1 MLTFG
6 LSVVRRQG
14 NFSFPCAHE
23 AKAYC
28 LVYFFLSKA
37 KSIRFSDFIN
47 IHKPLVL
54 ALKSALRLGFVVVSF
69 FIHDIFHLPSRAAVA
84 ENAGPPKMKYLIPH

>member
-1 MLTFG
+1 MVLFSCLVKLQLTPE

-14 NFSFPCAHE
+14 NFSFPSAHE

-28 LVYFFLSKA
+28 LDLFFLSKA

-47 IHKPLVL
+47 IHRPFGL
-54 ALKSALRLGFVVVSF
+54 ALQSALRLGIVTCR
-69 FIHDIFHLPSRAAVA
+69 IFSVLF
-84 ENAGPPKMKYLIPH
+84 